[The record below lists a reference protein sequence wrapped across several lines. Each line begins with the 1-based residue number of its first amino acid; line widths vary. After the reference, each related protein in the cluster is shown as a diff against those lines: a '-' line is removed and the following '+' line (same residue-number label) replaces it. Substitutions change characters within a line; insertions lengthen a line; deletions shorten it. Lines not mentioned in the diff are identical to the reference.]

1 VVVGAA
7 VVVVVVVV
15 VGAVVVVVVVVVVDV
30 VVVVVVVEV
39 VVVVVTTGIHDNLL
53 NAALTLSANV
63 RPLAWVFLADSVAS
77 QSMTPPKIPWY
88 LGLQEYSS
96 TRAVVFARSM

>member
-1 VVVGAA
+1 MVVGAA

-15 VGAVVVVVVVVVVDV
+15 VGAAVVVVVVVVVDV
-30 VVVVVVVEV
+30 VVVVVVVD
-39 VVVVVTTGIHDNLL
+39 VVVVVTTGIHDSLL
-53 NAALTLSANV
+53 NAALTLLANV

-88 LGLQEYSS
+88 LGLQENSS
-96 TRAVVFARSM
+96 SRAVVLARSM